1 MSVGWILGLVVSNFD
16 LQISYNDVVLPEMSN
31 LWLQTIFF
39 QCAYEHM
46 DWMTLVNF
54 ITRFVETTTYYCSLS
69 SWVEPTWLL

>member
-39 QCAYEHM
+39 QCAYEHI
-46 DWMTLVNF
+46 DWMTLVN
-54 ITRFVETTTYYCSLS
+54 IMSLDETTT
-69 SWVEPTWLL
+69 